1 MLPFLS
7 KSNPH
12 ALAVGMAGTK
22 LGDQFVQ
29 IGCADG
35 ARLAAIAKTVGLS
48 GRAVA
53 VVPDADAAARVEK
66 GARAQGVLVEV
77 QIAPSTTLPLDDD
90 SCDLAIVDDTDGL
103 FTAMSESDRARMLA
117 EVHRVLHKGG
127 RAMVIGRVAREG
139 LSAVF
144 GRGGGFVSADPAP
157 AFAAA
162 GLKAPRVLGEREG
175 LRFAEAIKPRN
186 V

>member
-1 MLPFLS
+1 MLPFLT

-22 LGDQFVQ
+22 LGDQIVQ

-53 VVPDADAAARVEK
+53 IVTDDSALARVEK
-66 GARAQGVLVEV
+66 GARSEGVLIESR
-77 QIAPSTTLPLDDD
+77 IAPPGALPLDDD
-90 SCDLAIVDDTDGL
+90 SFDLAVVDDSGGL
-103 FTAMSESDRARMLA
+103 FTAMSDAERLRTLA
-117 EVHRVLHKGG
+117 ELARVLRPGA
-127 RAMVIGRVAREG
+127 RAMVVGATAKEG
-139 LSAVF
+139 IAALLS
-144 GRGGGFVSADPAP
+144 RGSGTISIDPAP
-157 AFAAA
+157 ALEAA

-175 LRFAEAIKPRN
+175 LRFVEAIKPRT
-186 V
+186 